1 MNNSNNGI
9 ILFDGVCNFCNNS
22 INLVIRKDKRDY
34 FSFAPLQSEAGKIL
48 TQKFNIDTS
57 KTDSVLL
64 IENDTLYS
72 KSTAALRIARKMSGL
87 FPLCYALIIIPK
99 FLRDSIYDYIAKRR
113 YKWFGKKES
122 CMVPTPE
129 IRKKFL

>member
-34 FSFAPLQSEAGKIL
+34 FRFAPLQSEAGKTL
-48 TQKFNIDTS
+48 TAKFNIDTT

-64 IENDTLYS
+64 IENDVLYS
-72 KSTAALRIARKMSGL
+72 KSTAALRIARKMDGL
-87 FPLCYALIIIPK
+87 FPLCYGMIIIPK
-99 FLRDSIYDYIAKRR
+99 FLRDPIYDFIAKRR

-122 CMVPTPE
+122 CMIPTPE
-129 IRKKFL
+129 IRKKFI

>member
-34 FSFAPLQSEAGKIL
+34 FRFAPLQSEAGKIL
-48 TQKFNIDTS
+48 TAKFNIDTT

-64 IENDTLYS
+64 IENDALYS
-72 KSTAALRIARKMSGL
+72 KSTAALRIARKMDGL

-99 FLRDSIYDYIAKRR
+99 FLRDPIYDYIAKRR
-113 YKWFGKKES
+113 YRWFGKKES
-122 CMVPTPE
+122 CMIPTPE
-129 IRKKFL
+129 IRKKFI

>member
-34 FSFAPLQSEAGKIL
+34 FRFAPLQSEAGKTL
-48 TQKFNIDTS
+48 TEKFNIDTT

-64 IENDTLYS
+64 IENDVLYS
-72 KSTAALRIARKMSGL
+72 KSTAALRIARKMDGL
-87 FPLCYALIIIPK
+87 FPLCYAMIIIPK
-99 FLRDSIYDYIAKRR
+99 FLRDPIYDFIAKRR

-122 CMVPTPE
+122 CMIPTPE

>member
-1 MNNSNNGI
+1 MINSNNGI

-34 FSFAPLQSEAGKIL
+34 FRFAPLQSEAGKIL
-48 TQKFNIDTS
+48 TEKFNIDTT

-64 IENDTLYS
+64 IENDVLYS
-72 KSTAALRIARKMSGL
+72 KSTAALRIARKMGGL
-87 FPLCYALIIIPK
+87 FPLCYAMIIIPK
-99 FLRDSIYDYIAKRR
+99 FLRDPMYDFIAKRR

-122 CMVPTPE
+122 CMIPTPE
-129 IRKKFL
+129 IRTKFL

>member
-34 FSFAPLQSEAGKIL
+34 FRFAPLQSEAGKIL

-72 KSTAALRIARKMSGL
+72 KSTAALQIARKMSGL

-99 FLRDSIYDYIAKRR
+99 FLRDPIYDYIAKRR
-113 YKWFGKKES
+113 YNWFGKKES
-122 CMVPTPE
+122 CMIPTPE